1 MPRAEKA
8 TTEVVSYKE
17 LKEKHDKKTAMDMA
31 KAKIEEDYS
40 NNGGVFQIDGLGIV
54 RAVMKQDKS
63 TGEVNW
69 NYPNLTNFTIKDL
82 SLIENLDTQENSIKF
97 TATNIRRVERV
108 IEDSVKIFNEAKDFR
123 EALNSMHFSF
133 KGNVND
139 LQDIRD
145 CIVSTVL
152 SDEKFVYRTA
162 GFREIND
169 ELVYITSDG
178 ALKKGGTFD
187 ETLKVDKDTFKSS
200 IQNLELITADEV
212 RFIKNALNNFNTP
225 DVVYPVLGSSVACNF
240 VNFFNNSKDGKLH
253 VLFIAGGSDSGKSY
267 TVDNIIKPLLNV
279 DYETESCSNAT
290 TANFNRSTNESC
302 TLPIIYDEHT
312 LRNLK
317 KDRIDMLYT
326 WIRTTTER
334 TTVKRVARGSDDRI
348 DYKTQAPMIILGEN
362 IPTDVSILN
371 RSNLVFMSESKR
383 KSKDEYKINFEFLT
397 DNDLLL
403 RKLGYTVKRYILEQY
418 NQEKVDKNR
427 KMIAES
433 LKGFDLGSREFKTLR
448 DCVFGIQALNDSVKH
463 YTGESV
469 FDDLNQVAQ
478 VIYDNIVENVAG
490 GGTEAQADFIDVL
503 DRIDRMIAKN
513 DLREGWHYLYDV
525 ENDIIKLDFKMIFD
539 KMDEL
544 NIKCDMP
551 YKEFT
556 KKITH
561 SGFIVGNKKEDYYKQ
576 QRLYTSYNKK
586 DVRRVFLIKMSKCK
600 ELNFTGLS
608 NQIETEPTN
617 QTESTLK

>member
-54 RAVMKQDKS
+54 RAIMKQDKN

-139 LQDIRD
+139 LQDIRE

-152 SDEKFVYRTA
+152 SDEKFIYRTA
-162 GFREIND
+162 GFREING

-178 ALKKGGTFD
+178 ALKKDGVFD
-187 ETLKVDKDTFKSS
+187 ETLKVDRETFKSDLDGLS
-200 IQNLELITADEV
+200 LITADEV
-212 RFIKNALNNFNTP
+212 RSIKNALNNFNTP

-253 VLFIAGGSDSGKSY
+253 ILFITGESDSGKNK
-267 TVDNIIKPLLNV
+267 TIDHIVKPLLNI
-279 DYETESCSNAT
+279 DYPTESCSNAT

-312 LRNLK
+312 LRNLSK
-317 KDRIDMLYT
+317 ERKDMIYT
-326 WIRTTTER
+326 WIRTTTEH
-334 TTVKRVARGSDDRI
+334 TTVKRVARGSDERI
-348 DYKTQAPMIILGEN
+348 DYKTQAPLMILGEN
-362 IPTDVSILN
+362 IPADISILN
-371 RSNLVFMSESKR
+371 RCNLVFMSKKKRESKP
-383 KSKDEYKINFEFLT
+383 EYEKNYFHLV
-397 DNDLLL
+397 DNDFLL
-403 RKLGYTVKRYILEQY
+403 RKLGYTVKRYILENY
-418 NQEKVDKNR
+418 NQAKFDENLKKL
-427 KMIAES
+427 KEA
-433 LKGFDLGSREFKTLR
+433 LKGFKLGSREFKTFK
-448 DCVFGIQALNDSVKH
+448 DCVFGTMILNECVKH
-463 YTGESV
+463 YTGVEL

-478 VIYDNIVENVAG
+478 TIYDNIMENVAG
-490 GGTEAQADFIDVL
+490 GTTAKADYIDVL
-503 DRIDRMIAKN
+503 KRIDMMIL
-513 DLREGWHYLYDV
+513 DGTLSEGWQYFYDEAKGIV
-525 ENDIIKLDFKMIFD
+525 KIDIPFIFKKMEENRIPISMNEEEFRKKLINSDFIAG
-539 KMDEL
+539 
-544 NIKCDMP
+544 NTS
-551 YKEFT
+551 KEFYKNQKVASRFCEKG
-556 KKITH
+556 KKGVVRKVHCLKI
-561 SGFIVGNKKEDYYKQ
+561 SVCIDNEFPGLGNQMEFIE
-576 QRLYTSYNKK
+576 
-586 DVRRVFLIKMSKCK
+586 
-600 ELNFTGLS
+600 E
-608 NQIETEPTN
+608 
-617 QTESTLK
+617 

>member
-40 NNGGVFQIDGLGIV
+40 NNGKIFQIEGLGFV
-54 RAVMKQDKS
+54 KAFMRENKK
-63 TGEVNW
+63 TGEINW
-69 NYPNLTNFTIKDL
+69 SYPEITNFMISDL
-82 SLIENLDTQENSIKF
+82 VRIENKDTKEVDVSFKAKNIEGREQIIENSVEIFDEPKKF
-97 TATNIRRVERV
+97 R
-108 IEDSVKIFNEAKDFR
+108 K
-123 EALNSMHFSF
+123 ALNCIHFSF
-133 KGNVND
+133 DGGNSELEGIKRN
-139 LQDIRD
+139 IA
-145 CIVSTVL
+145 STVL
-152 SDEKFVYRTA
+152 TDEKYVYRTA

-178 ALKKGGTFD
+178 ALKKDGTFD
-187 ETLKVDKDTFKSS
+187 GTLKVDKDTFKSDLDGLS
-200 IQNLELITADEV
+200 LITADEV

-225 DVVYPVLGSSVACNF
+225 DVVYPILGSSVACNF
-240 VNFFNNSKDGKLH
+240 TNFFNNSKDGKLH
-253 VLFIAGGSDSGKSY
+253 VLFIAGGSDSGKGH
-267 TVDNIIKPLLNV
+267 TVDYIIKPLLNI
-279 DYETESCSNAT
+279 DYLSELCTDVT
-290 TANFNRSTNESC
+290 VANFKRSTSESC
-302 TLPIIYDEHT
+302 TLPIIYDEYT
-312 LRNLK
+312 LRDMK
-317 KDRIDMLYT
+317 KDRVSMIHT
-326 WIRTTTER
+326 WIRATTEHTTT
-334 TTVKRVARGSDDRI
+334 KRVDRGSGERV
-348 DYKTQAPMIILGEN
+348 DYEAKAPMIVFGEN

-371 RSNLVFMSESKR
+371 RSNLVFMSKNKR
-383 KSKDEYKINFEFLT
+383 SSNPDYTSNFEFLQK
-397 DNDLLL
+397 NDLLL
-403 RKLGYTVKRYILEQY
+403 RRLGYTVKRYILEQY

-503 DRIDRMIAKN
+503 DRIDRMIAKS
-513 DLREGWHYLYDV
+513 DLKEGWHYLYDV

-544 NIKCDMP
+544 NIKCDMT

-561 SGFIVGNKKEDYYKQ
+561 SSFIVGSKKEDYYKQ
-576 QRLYTSYNKK
+576 QRLYTAYKKK